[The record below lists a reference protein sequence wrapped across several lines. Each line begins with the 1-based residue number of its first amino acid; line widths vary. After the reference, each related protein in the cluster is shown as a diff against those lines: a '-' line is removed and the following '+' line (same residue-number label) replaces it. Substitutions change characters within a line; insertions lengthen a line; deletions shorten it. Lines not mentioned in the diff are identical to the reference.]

1 MDGFT
6 KLPKMQCFKEGG
18 SIQPEN
24 KHPKKVKEQKGV
36 PAVSKKDAGPKNK
49 MVAGIKGTT
58 PDVEDETDAAPMM
71 KKGGRAKKEVGTVKK
86 YKTGGAVGVYGA
98 KKKSGDLDSIEKA
111 KDIKPKKAA
120 APSKAAEKPA
130 MKGSDVAKE
139 KSKPAA
145 DKDMIKKVAPTGDKK
160 ADAKSGAKEMANK
173 YKKGGKV
180 KKFADGMST
189 GIPSAVQK
197 SVILRDLENQRMA
210 DRAKNAMKYLGPAQQ
225 AEFVKQGG
233 MNPSPMT
240 SNIGAGN
247 MGSAPGGST
256 IPGGQKRGGKVK
268 KYAPGGR
275 IAKIASGLF
284 PGALFGVPTAAAIY
298 SNEKAKDAKAAE
310 EEAAKDKEAETKSD
324 SVAKKRGGKVKKK

>member
-18 SIQPEN
+18 SIQPEMG
-24 KHPKKVKEQKGV
+24 KPKKVKEHKGV
-36 PAVSKKDAGPKNK
+36 PAVAKKDAGTKSTP
-49 MVAGIKGTT
+49 AFGLKGTT
-58 PDVEDETDAAPMM
+58 PDVEDVSTPTM

-86 YKTGGAVGVYGA
+86 YKTGGSVGVYGA
-98 KKKSGDLDSIEKA
+98 KKSSGDKDSIQKA
-111 KDIKPKKAA
+111 KDIKPAKAA
-120 APSKAAEKPA
+120 APSKAAVNPN

-160 ADAKSGAKEMANK
+160 ADAASGAKNMDNK

-197 SVILRDLENQRMA
+197 SVILKDLENQRMA

-268 KYAPGGR
+268 KDC
-275 IAKIASGLF
+275 K
-284 PGALFGVPTAAAIY
+284 
-298 SNEKAKDAKAAE
+298 
-310 EEAAKDKEAETKSD
+310 
-324 SVAKKRGGKVKKK
+324 